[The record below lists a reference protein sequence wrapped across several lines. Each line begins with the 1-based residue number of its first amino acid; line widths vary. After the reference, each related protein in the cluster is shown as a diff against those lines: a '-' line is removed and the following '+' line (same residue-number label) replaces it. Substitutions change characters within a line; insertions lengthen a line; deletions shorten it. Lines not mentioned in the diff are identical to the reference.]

1 MPMPVKVI
9 GLTGTIAAGKEVV
22 KQILLQKLNCYQV
35 TLSGAIFGQLEKKKG
50 IFNRKTMQDMGN
62 ELRQK
67 YGGHVLAKVS
77 TEFMPRDRPYLI
89 VDGIRNPAEA
99 EWLKNAYRGNFV
111 LIAVDAPQQARFER
125 MIKRAK
131 PTDPKTFEEFAD
143 IDNRDQGTNEPPYG
157 QQVRRCI
164 QMADF
169 VIDTDGDPAKVAE
182 KVAEIIPKIQ

>member
-9 GLTGTIAAGKEVV
+9 GLTGTIAAGKDVV
-22 KQILLQKLNCYQV
+22 KQVLMQKLNCYQV
-35 TLSGAIFGQLEKKKG
+35 TLSGAIFGQIEKKKG
-50 IFNRKTMQDMGN
+50 IFNRKTMQEMGN

-77 TEFMPRDRPYLI
+77 TEFMSRDRPYLI

-99 EWLKNAYRGNFV
+99 EWLRQAYKGNFV
-111 LIAVDAPQQARFER
+111 LIGVDAPQQARFER
-125 MIKRAK
+125 VVKRGK
-131 PTDPKTFEEFAD
+131 PTDPKTFEEFAA
-143 IDNRDQGTNEPPYG
+143 IDERDQGAGEPPYG
-157 QQVRRCI
+157 QQVRRCL

-169 VIDTDGDPAKVAE
+169 MIDTDGDLAKVAE